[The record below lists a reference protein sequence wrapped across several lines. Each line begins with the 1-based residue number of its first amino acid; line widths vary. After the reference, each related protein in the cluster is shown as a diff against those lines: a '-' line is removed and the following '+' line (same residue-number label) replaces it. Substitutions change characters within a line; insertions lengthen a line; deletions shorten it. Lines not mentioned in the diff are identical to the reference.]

1 MLPQWPLSEING
13 PAIISTTS
21 THQRLYIRSAKQ
33 PQLHFSSD
41 YGKWAN
47 QLKALE
53 ATPIPFAEGLAKF
66 VPSETVATCANIW
79 GRLPHR
85 FSAIWEYAPLV
96 FAEVWSQIPVK
107 MARVWNSL
115 PTVLPD
121 VWEMLPSAFTKEW
134 ERFPARFALV
144 WGKFPAIFAAVWL
157 DKNPEMSCTIRRGLL
172 NKSTFLF

>member
-1 MLPQWPLSEING
+1 MSYPISIRFYQLHMLPQWPLSEING

-66 VPSETVATCANIW
+66 VHLK
-79 GRLPHR
+79 RL
-85 FSAIWEYAPLV
+85 L
-96 FAEVWSQIPVK
+96 
-107 MARVWNSL
+107 RVLTSGADSL
-115 PTVLPD
+115 IAF
-121 VWEMLPSAFTKEW
+121 LPSGST
-134 ERFPARFALV
+134 
-144 WGKFPAIFAAVWL
+144 
-157 DKNPEMSCTIRRGLL
+157 LL
-172 NKSTFLF
+172 